1 MFEIL
6 QLVRRASS
14 FPRVL
19 YKRGDL
25 KNFSKF
31 SHKYKKQSSE
41 SVLSKDVLKN
51 FTKFTEK
58 NMFCGV
64 SFLTK
69 LQAINLKL
77 AEVTARVLKSLQIL
91 QEKKNLFLIKLE
103 FWGSATLLKKTP
115 TQVFSCEIYKLFKNN
130 YFKKR
135 LWTSASKR
143 YLKRDSNT
151 AALLWIL

>member
-6 QLVRRASS
+6 QLVHRASS
-14 FPRVL
+14 FPGVL

-91 QEKKNLFLIKLE
+91 QEKKKSLFNKVRVLRVCNFIKE
-103 FWGSATLLKKTP
+103 DSYTGVLL
-115 TQVFSCEIYKLFKNN
+115 
-130 YFKKR
+130 
-135 LWTSASKR
+135 
-143 YLKRDSNT
+143 
-151 AALLWIL
+151 